1 MIVNSVVSCLQGIQ
15 FQVIV
20 EMDSAIGQVCIT
32 NPEDRN
38 APPKSFTFDGAYY
51 IDSTTE
57 QMYNEIVFSLVE
69 VRMINH
75 MFVSISEEHFLLSGL
90 LFWPKKNNA
99 AYCMNAQSVTEGYN
113 GTVFAYGQTGCGKS
127 FSMQGVAKP
136 ATQRG
141 IIPRAFEHMFEAIA
155 ATANT
160 KFLVHASYLEIYNEE
175 IRDLLGADV
184 KKKLDLKESN
194 DSGVYVGGLSMHP
207 VHNVSECEKIMEKG
221 WKSRAVGATLM
232 NADSSRSHSIF
243 TVYLERVQTDEE
255 DGNIRKGKLN
265 LVDLAGSERQA
276 KTGATGDRLKEATKI
291 NLSLSALGNVISAL
305 VDGKSKHIPYR
316 DSKLTRLLQD
326 SLGGNT
332 KTLMIACLSP
342 ADNNYDES
350 LSTLRYA
357 NRAKN
362 IKNKPKV
369 NEDPKDALL
378 REYQEEIRRLKSM
391 ISDPGGPS
399 SQVGNDVIGGG
410 SGNQETE
417 KKMKEEYD
425 QKMQELI
432 AKFQE
437 EQASNEKLKSEMN
450 ALKESYSSK
459 GGPANASE
467 AIERLAALEDFMVG
481 GEKANDPELN
491 EKRAKRKRIAEKKI
505 NAISEAL
512 KNFDNDD
519 QLLLKAYGDIT
530 EELRARTVLLKR
542 AKKKII
548 SLEREV
554 SDLQSE
560 FEQDRTDYLETIRRL
575 EQQVKLFSQVLE
587 KIQPCIRRDC
597 NYANIDRIKSE
608 CVWDEDVEK
617 WRLPDLI
624 VTRTKLPP
632 PSSSGLT
639 NGFREDDAS
648 SLIGSSNNSRAVTA
662 NRPNPS
668 SSSFPSSSVLN
679 PPPLPTMSAFSE
691 TNVLVEE
698 NESPVNSRSSAPSP
712 SGTRSSPED
721 SGSPDGDK
729 LYERLE
735 KGMNENLAANYFKSK
750 RRDVLLNNQL
760 LVNRNVSGS
769 HPNIM
774 SSTNV
779 IKNGLNNI
787 NSKNVVNNN
796 VINSRMLPFC
806 TWLREA
812 KLFVVVPVIRSAT

>member
-1 MIVNSVVSCLQGIQ
+1 MVVS
-15 FQVIV
+15 
-20 EMDSAIGQVCIT
+20 S
-32 NPEDRN
+32 P
-38 APPKSFTFDGAYY
+38 
-51 IDSTTE
+51 
-57 QMYNEIVFSLVE
+57 
-69 VRMINH
+69 
-75 MFVSISEEHFLLSGL
+75 
-90 LFWPKKNNA
+90 
-99 AYCMNAQSVTEGYN
+99 QSVTEGYN

-184 KKKLDLKESN
+184 KKKLELKESN

-207 VHNVSECEKIMEKG
+207 VHNVSECERIMEKG

-391 ISDPGGPS
+391 ISDPGS
-399 SQVGNDVIGGG
+399 SGVVAGVGD
-410 SGNQETE
+410 SGNSILNQETE
-417 KKMKEEYD
+417 QKMKEEYD

-432 AKFQE
+432 AKFKE
-437 EQASNEKLKSEMN
+437 EQASNEKLKSEMT

-459 GGPANASE
+459 SQTAGPANASE

-481 GEKANDPELN
+481 GEKANDPELS

-530 EELRARTVLLKR
+530 EELRARTVLLKK

-597 NYANIDRIKSE
+597 NYANLDRIKAE
-608 CVWDEDVEK
+608 CVWDEDIEK

-632 PSSSGLT
+632 PSSAFSSSSTAISMGIT
-639 NGFREDDAS
+639 NGARDDDPHHS
-648 SLIGSSNNSRAVTA
+648 QINGSGNNSRAVTA
-662 NRPNPS
+662 NRSGNLS
-668 SSSFPSSSVLN
+668 SSGGSLLN
-679 PPPLPTMSAFSE
+679 PPPISSNMNTFPDAS
-691 TNVLVEE
+691 VLVEE
-698 NESPVNSRSSAPSP
+698 DESPVNHRSNATSP
-712 SGTRSSPED
+712 EARSSPED
-721 SGSPDGDK
+721 SASSPDGDK

-760 LVNRNVSGS
+760 SASSRNAPVSSS
-769 HPNIM
+769 HPNNIM
-774 SSTNV
+774 SSNNV
-779 IKNGLNNI
+779 IKNGLNI
-787 NSKNVVNNN
+787 SSKNVMNNN
-796 VINSRMLPFC
+796 TINSRM
-806 TWLREA
+806 
-812 KLFVVVPVIRSAT
+812 